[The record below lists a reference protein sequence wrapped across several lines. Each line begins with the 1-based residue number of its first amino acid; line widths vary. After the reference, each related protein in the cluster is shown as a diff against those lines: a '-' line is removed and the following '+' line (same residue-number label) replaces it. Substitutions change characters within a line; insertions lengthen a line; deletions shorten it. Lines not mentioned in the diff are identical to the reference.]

1 MFGHLLFFKENNI
14 FDLIEMFKM
23 RSANTPQL
31 AKSCRVATSKTW
43 IFRVDT
49 LRDHISG
56 PNQYFFKRPT

>member
-31 AKSCRVATSKTW
+31 AKSCSSTPTGLSNHLWVYVGCKV
-43 IFRVDT
+43 IN
-49 LRDHISG
+49 
-56 PNQYFFKRPT
+56 NQLQLFYT

>member
-31 AKSCRVATSKTW
+31 AKSCSSTFEKQVLWSDEKYY
-43 IFRVDT
+43 V
-49 LRDHISG
+49 LNQG
-56 PNQYFFKRPT
+56 PNRSIDR